1 MKGLVFLGLSALV
14 VASPAVA
21 KKARHHHATVKKAA
35 AAKPAELKWMDGP
48 PGLPAGA
55 TFAVKK
61 GNPEKSGA
69 FTIGIKMPAGYSVPP
84 HWHPTDEHVTVVSG
98 KVAYGMSDRM
108 SRTAAQGLSA
118 GGKVV
123 MKAKEHHWVMTADGA
138 EVEVSAMG
146 PFKITYVN
154 PADDPRGAAKPAAKP
169 TK

>member
-35 AAKPAELKWMDGP
+35 AATPAELKWMDGP
-48 PGLPAGA
+48 PGLPGGA

-61 GNPEKSGA
+61 GNPEKAGM

-98 KVAYGMSDRM
+98 KVAYGMNDRM
-108 SRTAAQGLSA
+108 SRLA
-118 GGKVV
+118 GQ
-123 MKAKEHHWVMTADGA
+123 GA